1 MTKLARVGSVLAV
14 SVAAIALPQSSSG
27 GTMMKRTVPHT
38 SDFARYLPPI
48 EEVPW
53 LRLGTGSR
61 PVVDLPKAGTVSAL
75 LFAPNPAA
83 IWPERYTQSAA
94 AGLAPVSM

>member
-1 MTKLARVGSVLAV
+1 MTKFARAASVLAV
-14 SVAAIALPQSSSG
+14 TVAAVALPQSSFG
-27 GTMMKRTVPHT
+27 GSLMKRTGPHT
-38 SDFARYLPPI
+38 IDLTRYLSPI

-53 LRLGTGSR
+53 LRVGAGVRSM
-61 PVVDLPKAGTVSAL
+61 VDLPKAGTASAL

-94 AGLAPVSM
+94 AGPAHVGI